1 MKKLF
6 FILVAAMLFASGCSD
21 EYDDSALTGRV
32 DNLENRVKTL
42 EELCRQ
48 MNTNISSL
56 QTLVTALQNSDY
68 ITSVTPVTSGGQTI
82 GYTMTFKHALPI
94 TIYHGTNG
102 KDGQDGTDGKDG
114 QDGKNGTTPVI
125 GVALYNGVYYW
136 TLNGTWLT
144 DTSGNKIK
152 AEGTDGRDGVDGKPG
167 QDGDDGIT
175 PELKIEDGYW
185 WISYDNK
192 ASWTKLGQATGD
204 KGDKGD
210 KGDQG
215 IPGAPGGDSI
225 FSKVEDGPSEV
236 VFTLADGTTTI
247 AVPKYTAT
255 ASLDITFET
264 TESVNVL
271 PGKIYEIGYT
281 LSGADERTV
290 VEAVAQNGYRADVVA
305 TDYQSGKIVITA
317 PETAAD
323 DRIIV
328 LVSDGSDRT
337 LMRFIHIAE
346 SVIRITTDSYTVEAD
361 GGIQT
366 VEVETNID
374 YTIYIAEADRE
385 WVSLAPETR
394 AAVHTETLTF
404 TFQSNPNTTYRYA
417 TVELRDA
424 SGMVGQSIL
433 FAQKASG
440 YKTVH
445 VATAGTLNSYIS
457 ESEKESLIRLKITGT
472 LNTSDYDFIRNM
484 PALES
489 VDIAQITNTTTY
501 GIFFSKSPNIK
512 QVILPMNLKVIHDYT
527 FDQSKITSIE
537 IPASVTDIK
546 ASAFS
551 SCYELSGNLILPEGL
566 QSIGNSAFSGC
577 FKLSGNLIIPNS
589 VTILGN
595 GAFDTCYG
603 FEGKLTLGTGITTIP
618 NKCFRNCSGFTGN
631 LVIPDQVA
639 SIGESAFSG
648 CRGFNGHLIIGS
660 GVQEIGDEA
669 FIFKTFVS
677 GAEDM
682 SVDYAPLSFTKIYC
696 KAATPPKLS
705 LKVFA
710 VKDKFICNYLGVPV
724 GCKAAYLA
732 QPEWKD
738 SFAII
743 EEVEF

>member
-1 MKKLF
+1 
-6 FILVAAMLFASGCSD
+6 MLLASGCSD

-32 DNLENRVKTL
+32 DDLESRVEKL

-68 ITSVTPVTSGGQTI
+68 ITAVTPVTSGGQTI
-82 GYTMTFKHALPI
+82 GYTMTFKQAAPI
-94 TIYHGTNG
+94 TIYHGTN
-102 KDGQDGTDGKDG
+102 GKDG

-125 GVALYNGVYYW
+125 GVAPYNGVYYW

-192 ASWTKLGQATGD
+192 ANWTKLGQATGD

-215 IPGAPGGDSI
+215 IPGAPSGDSI

-271 PGKIYEIGYT
+271 PGKSYEIGYT

-305 TDYQSGKIVITA
+305 TTDYQSGKIVITA

-361 GGIQT
+361 GGTQT

-501 GIFFSKSPNIK
+501 GIFFSKSPNVK

-677 GAEDM
+677 GAEDV